1 VERVLQ
7 HAAARLRQL
16 TPSVRANAGLV
27 VVTLKLLLVIDASD
41 VVTCIDVDAI
51 KNLKRAS
58 ECEVIIWFSFLV
70 RIVRNIT
77 QVLVFCDSMR
87 QEHVQK
93 QGLFGKMVHSPSQKS
108 SKSSAQVQQRG
119 ENDYDSFIQSS
130 YKCNTLDDHT

>member
-1 VERVLQ
+1 VEQVLLR
-7 HAAARLRQL
+7 AAAQLHQL
-16 TPSVRANAGLV
+16 TPSVRANSGLV

-58 ECEVIIWFSFLV
+58 ECEVRIRHACLV
-70 RIVRNIT
+70 QIVRNSM

-93 QGLFGKMVHSPSQKS
+93 QGLFGKMVHSPTQKS
-108 SKSSAQVQQRG
+108 SKSSAQVNQKG
-119 ENDYDSFIQSS
+119 GNNYDLFIRPSH
-130 YKCNTLDDHT
+130 KCNTRDGHT